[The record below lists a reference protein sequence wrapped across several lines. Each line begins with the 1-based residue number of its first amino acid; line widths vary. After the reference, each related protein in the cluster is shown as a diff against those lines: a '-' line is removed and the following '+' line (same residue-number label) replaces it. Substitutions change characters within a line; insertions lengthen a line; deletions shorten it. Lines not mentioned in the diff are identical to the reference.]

1 MNGVDLRPSSPG
13 SDPHAGVPA
22 VHRGPPPG
30 DAPVGLVLIHGRGDS
45 AAGILGLVDAL
56 EERGARAVSTVAP
69 DAFGHVWYPQSFLA
83 PTERNEPWLSSALAS
98 VDRAVGVLEAA
109 GLPRRRIVVAG
120 FSQGACLASEY
131 VAREGGPWGGL
142 VVLSGGLIGA
152 EVDPARYPRR
162 LDDTRV
168 FFGCSDV
175 DAHIPVAR
183 VHASAKQLDAMGAD
197 VVTRIYPGM
206 AHTVNVDEVEWFAQR
221 LIDLAKETL
230 DDIDRTGS
238 A

>member
-1 MNGVDLRPSSPG
+1 VNGVDLRPQRPDA
-13 SDPHAGVPA
+13 DPHAAVPA
-22 VHRGPPPG
+22 VQHGPPPG
-30 DAPVGLVLIHGRGDS
+30 QAPVGLVLVHGRGDS
-45 AAGILGLVDAL
+45 AKGILGLMAPL
-56 EERGARAVSTVAP
+56 AERGARAVSAVAP
-69 DAFGHVWYPQSFLA
+69 EAHGNVWYPQSFLA

-109 GLPRRRIVVAG
+109 GLARRRIVVAG

-131 VAREGGPWGGL
+131 VAREGGAWGGL

-152 EVDPARYPRR
+152 DVDPARYPRR
-162 LDDTRV
+162 LDGTQA
-168 FFGCSDV
+168 FLGCSDV
-175 DAHIPVAR
+175 DPHIPVGR
-183 VHASAKQLDAMGAD
+183 VHATTKQLQGMGAD

-221 LIDLAKETL
+221 LVDLATAAL
-230 DDIDRTGS
+230 DDIDRAGS